1 MRVDDFFRLVDFRLA
16 QCKETLGAKSLEYT
30 RNDDKLHNFKRA
42 GALDGTSP
50 TMALWGMWKKHIV
63 SIIDMVQDIENGVIP
78 SPDMVEEKLGDNIN
92 YTLLFEAM
100 LVELIVERNPGSAL
114 SLCVRGSV
122 DGVNA

>member
-1 MRVDDFFRLVDFRLA
+1 
-16 QCKETLGAKSLEYT
+16 
-30 RNDDKLHNFKRA
+30 
-42 GALDGTSP
+42 
-50 TMALWGMWKKHIV
+50 MALWGMWKKHIV